1 MFNFDPGTA
10 HAEFEQ
16 SGYVHLRGILKPE
29 VVQNLSDFLNS
40 ALQENAD
47 EKGEWRISGKKRQ
60 FLYEFPN
67 SDWAEEFRCGMAA
80 LTGIGHDD
88 FTISERHLKVYDRDA
103 APWPAPHKDRAASE
117 ISIGLPVSIPEN
129 SSACV
134 FPGLQA
140 GPNLEEGAV
149 FITDRDHPDLDKIY
163 QLEECVMLHEKPGD
177 LVAFLGSSIYHER
190 VNPAGAA
197 ILYIK
202 INGAGSDPLGE
213 DIYRALEPA

>member
-88 FTISERHLKVYDRDA
+88 FTISERHLKVYDRDV
-103 APWPAPHKDRAASE
+103 H
-117 ISIGLPVSIPEN
+117 
-129 SSACV
+129 
-134 FPGLQA
+134 
-140 GPNLEEGAV
+140 
-149 FITDRDHPDLDKIY
+149 
-163 QLEECVMLHEKPGD
+163 
-177 LVAFLGSSIYHER
+177 LGRRH
-190 VNPAGAA
+190 
-197 ILYIK
+197 IK
-202 INGAGSDPLGE
+202 IVLLPRFPSDCPCQFRRILRHAFFP
-213 DIYRALEPA
+213 DFRPDRTLKKAPCS